1 MRSCFQPNLWR
12 HGFSNGQARAES
24 ESSFDGPEPAISI
37 SRMDQHLFTIFR
49 WASTIPD
56 GPKPHYNSREREDKG
71 GRKKH
76 HYAGGLKYSLWQLWN
91 ESTAGTGS
99 DLRLFYLMLG
109 FYLSVISFFLDV
121 VVYVFIYVVFI
132 LSLCLY
138 ISVFYCLSFTNF
150 IALTVK
156 SETSYKSNNIII
168 TSEVAR

>member
-1 MRSCFQPNLWR
+1 MRSCFQPNFWR
-12 HGFSNGQARAES
+12 HGFPNGQARAES

-56 GPKPHYNSREREDKG
+56 GPKPHYNWREREDKG

-109 FYLSVISFFLDV
+109 FYLSVISFFRCCGLFLYMLCSFWV
-121 VVYVFIYVVFI
+121 CVCISPYFTFFPSQI
-132 LSLCLY
+132 SLRL
-138 ISVFYCLSFTNF
+138 L
-150 IALTVK
+150 
-156 SETSYKSNNIII
+156 
-168 TSEVAR
+168 

>member
-1 MRSCFQPNLWR
+1 MRSCFQPNFWR
-12 HGFSNGQARAES
+12 HGFPNGQAQAES

-37 SRMDQHLFTIFR
+37 SRMDQHLFTIFSGLLPFQM
-49 WASTIPD
+49 APNHTTIQ
-56 GPKPHYNSREREDKG
+56 EREDKG

-138 ISVFYCLSFTNF
+138 ISVFYFLSFTNF

-168 TSEVAR
+168 TSEVGR